1 MELSGIELHYLVNKI
16 SSKITSSY
24 YVSNISSIT
33 KNSIL
38 LKLHHPT
45 ESDINLIV
53 STKGI
58 WITSKKYKQMEDNQ
72 LLSIL
77 SREIERAKI
86 NSVSQPGSERIFFL
100 HFINKDNKERKLVIE
115 IFGKGN
121 IILCDESMKIL
132 WILNPVEVRHRILK
146 TGLEYVLPPN
156 RGEDVFQ
163 ITLEGMKKSRQTQ
176 PENTDLVRWLAKCTS
191 LPRKYVEEIL
201 LHSGISAKYAN
212 NLSDNDVQIIYD
224 KTKEIT
230 SKVIDETNHEPS
242 IMVDKLG
249 LAIDASPIVMSG
261 DSNTKKVESYMDGI
275 DQVLS
280 NEIISIGR
288 SLKTEETDRKILELE
303 HDLEEQNK
311 AKTQVITRSQNLRR
325 VAHELMNLSSMG
337 IEDMNDSTVRNL
349 LENNDSE
356 IVKENGITYLNIENE
371 RIKFESSIPKFS
383 SLLFSRAKELERGAI
398 NIDKASEEL
407 RLRVEKLQNQT
418 QKIHEKIQFSKLES
432 KQWYERYRWF
442 VTSDGYLVI
451 GGRDA
456 SSNSAIIRKYMTDND
471 IIFHAEIHGS
481 PFFLVKNVNNQEK
494 QDSGYVEEAAQATV
508 SFSRAWK
515 DGLSSGDAYWVFPNQ
530 VKKGAPTGQFLP
542 KGSFVIEGKR
552 NFCRGI
558 ELKLSIGLVQIEK
571 KYSIV
576 CGPLNAVRK
585 RSLVFTSLLPGG
597 TDSMNLAKKV
607 KSEFV
612 RAISEFDQSLAEY
625 CKKISLDEFIRMLPT
640 GQSKIER
647 AERGQ
652 AINDTINESMESS

>member
-58 WITSKKYKQMEDNQ
+58 WITSKKYKQMEENQ

-163 ITLEGMKKSRQTQ
+163 VTLEGMKKSRQTQ
-176 PENTDLVRWLAKCTS
+176 PENTDLVRWLSKCTS

-201 LHSGISAKYAN
+201 LHSGISTKYAN

-224 KTKEIT
+224 NTKEIT

-242 IMVDKLG
+242 IIVDKLG
-249 LAIDASPIVMSG
+249 LAIDATPIVMSG

-303 HDLEEQNK
+303 HDLEEQNR

-325 VAHELMNLSSMG
+325 IAHELMNLSSMG
-337 IEDMNDSTVRNL
+337 IVDMNDSAVRSL
-349 LENNDSE
+349 LENNDSN
-356 IVKENGITYLNIENE
+356 IVMENGITYLNIENE
-371 RIKFESSIPKFS
+371 RIKFESSIPKSS

-456 SSNSAIIRKYMTDND
+456 SSNSAIIRKYMTEND

-494 QDSGYVEEAAQATV
+494 QNSGYVEETAQATI

-585 RSLVFTSLLPGG
+585 RSLVFASLLPGG
-597 TDSMNLAKKV
+597 TDQMNLAKRV

-612 RAISEFDQSLAEY
+612 RAISEFDQSLAEF
-625 CKKISLDEFIRMLPT
+625 CKKISLDEFIRMLPP

-652 AINDTINESMESS
+652 AINDIIKE

>member
-77 SREIERAKI
+77 GREIERAKI

-325 VAHELMNLSSMG
+325 VAHKLMNLSSMG

-640 GQSKIER
+640 GQSKLER

-652 AINDTINESMESS
+652 AINDTINESMESG

>member
-77 SREIERAKI
+77 GREIERAKI

-494 QDSGYVEEAAQATV
+494 QDSGYVEEAAQATI

-640 GQSKIER
+640 GQSKLER

-652 AINDTINESMESS
+652 AINDTINESMESG

>member
-58 WITSKKYKQMEDNQ
+58 WITSKKYKQMEEHQ

-100 HFINKDNKERKLVIE
+100 HFISKDNKERKLVVE

-163 ITLEGMKKSRQTQ
+163 ISLEGMKKSRDTQ

-212 NLSDNDVQIIYD
+212 NLSDNEVNDIYY

-261 DSNTKKVESYMDGI
+261 DSNAKKVESYMDGI

-337 IEDMNDSTVRNL
+337 VEDMNDSTVRSL
-349 LENNDSE
+349 LEKNDSE

-371 RIKFESSIPKFS
+371 RIKFESSIPKSS

-456 SSNSAIIRKYMTDND
+456 SSNSAIIRKYMTEND

-494 QDSGYVEEAAQATV
+494 QDSSYVEETAQATI

-597 TDSMNLAKKV
+597 TDPMNLAKKV

-652 AINDTINESMESS
+652 AINNTINE

>member
-58 WITSKKYKQMEDNQ
+58 WITSKKYKQMEENQ
-72 LLSIL
+72 LLNIL

-163 ITLEGMKKSRQTQ
+163 VTLEGMKKSRQTQ
-176 PENTDLVRWLAKCTS
+176 PENTDLVRWLSKCTS

-201 LHSGISAKYAN
+201 LHSGISTKYAN
-212 NLSDNDVQIIYD
+212 NLSDNDVNDIYY

-242 IMVDKLG
+242 IIVDKLG

-261 DSNTKKVESYMDGI
+261 DSNAKKVESYMDGI

-303 HDLEEQNK
+303 HDLEEQNR

-325 VAHELMNLSSMG
+325 IAHELMNLSSMG
-337 IEDMNDSTVRNL
+337 IVDMNDSAVRSL
-349 LENNDSE
+349 LENNDSN
-356 IVKENGITYLNIENE
+356 IVMENGITYLNIENE
-371 RIKFESSIPKFS
+371 RIKFESSIPKSS

-456 SSNSAIIRKYMTDND
+456 SSNSAIIRKYMTEND

-494 QDSGYVEEAAQATV
+494 QNSGYVEETAQATI

-585 RSLVFTSLLPGG
+585 RSLVFASLLPGG
-597 TDSMNLAKKV
+597 TDQMNLAKRV

-612 RAISEFDQSLAEY
+612 RAISEFDQSLAEF
-625 CKKISLDEFIRMLPT
+625 CKKISLDEFIRMLPP

-652 AINDTINESMESS
+652 AINDIIKE

>member
-58 WITSKKYKQMEDNQ
+58 WITSKKYKQMEENQ

-100 HFINKDNKERKLVIE
+100 HFINKDNKERKLVVE

-163 ITLEGMKKSRQTQ
+163 ISLEGMKKSRDMQ

-212 NLSDNDVQIIYD
+212 NLSDNDVHDIYY

-230 SKVIDETNHEPS
+230 RKVIDETNHEPS

-261 DSNTKKVESYMDGI
+261 GSNAKKVESYMDGI

-325 VAHELMNLSSMG
+325 VAHELMNLSSRG
-337 IEDMNDSTVRNL
+337 VEDMYDSTVRSL
-349 LENNDSE
+349 LENNDSK

-371 RIKFESSIPKFS
+371 RIKFESSIPKSS

-456 SSNSAIIRKYMTDND
+456 SSNSAIIRKYMTEND

-481 PFFLVKNVNNQEK
+481 PFFLVKNVINQEK
-494 QDSGYVEEAAQATV
+494 QDSSYVEEAAQATV

-597 TDSMNLAKKV
+597 TDPMNLAKKV

-652 AINDTINESMESS
+652 AINNTINE

>member
-58 WITSKKYKQMEDNQ
+58 WITSKKYKQMEENQ

-100 HFINKDNKERKLVIE
+100 HFINKDNKEKKLVIE

-212 NLSDNDVQIIYD
+212 NLSDNDVHDIYY

-261 DSNTKKVESYMDGI
+261 DSNAKKVESYMDGI

-311 AKTQVITRSQNLRR
+311 AKAQVITRSQNLRR
-325 VAHELMNLSSMG
+325 VAHELMNLSSIG
-337 IEDMNDSTVRNL
+337 VEDMNDNTVRSL

-371 RIKFESSIPKFS
+371 RIKFESSIPKSS

-456 SSNSAIIRKYMTDND
+456 SSNSAIIRKYMTEND

-494 QDSGYVEEAAQATV
+494 QNSGYVEETAQATI

>member
-58 WITSKKYKQMEDNQ
+58 WITSKKYQQMEENQ

-100 HFINKDNKERKLVIE
+100 HFINKDNKERKLVVE

-261 DSNTKKVESYMDGI
+261 DSNAKKVESYMDGI

-652 AINDTINESMESS
+652 AMNDTINESMESS